1 MPRDQI
7 MNRRLLLPSLSLLII
22 YFGTSVNFV
31 GQAKISPATKQVLT
45 QMDHA
50 SSTLKAISA
59 DIKQTKVTVIVND
72 ISEKSGKLFFKNH
85 SNKRTLKLEYKH
97 PLKRTLLFE
106 KGRIRILEPTIKRYQ
121 EFDTKNVGNS
131 SAFQLFWFGESTKE
145 IQKNYYVTLIREEVI
160 KEKLTS
166 LLELLPKSEKIK
178 LMFSKIKLWID
189 HQNWIPIKIKLIE
202 ASQDHLTTS
211 LTNIKIN
218 PKLSEKI
225 FRMKVPPDYDRIEQK
240 LSSSK

>member
-1 MPRDQI
+1 M
-7 MNRRLLLPSLSLLII
+7 
-22 YFGTSVNFV
+22 
-31 GQAKISPATKQVLT
+31 SPATKRILT
-45 QMDHA
+45 QMDRA
-50 SSTLKAISA
+50 SSTLKTISA
-59 DIKQTKVTVIVND
+59 NIKQTKVTVIVND

-85 SNKRTLKLEYKH
+85 SNKRRLKLEYEH

-218 PKLSEKI
+218 LKISEKI
-225 FRMKVPPDYDRIEQK
+225 FRMNVPSDYDRIEQK
-240 LSSSK
+240 LSTSK

>member
-1 MPRDQI
+1 MKLTSESETYED
-7 MNRRLLLPSLSLLII
+7 SFII
-22 YFGTSVNFV
+22 YTDGACSNN
-31 GQAKISPATKQVLT
+31 GS
-45 QMDHA
+45 
-50 SSTLKAISA
+50 LKAKAGIGVHFSHRNK
-59 DIKQTKVTVIVND
+59 IKVND
-72 ISEKSGKLFFKNH
+72 ISEKSGRLFFKNH

-97 PLKRTLLFE
+97 PLKRTLLLE

-121 EFDTKNVGNS
+121 EFDTKNMGNS
-131 SAFQLFWFGESTKE
+131 SAFQLFWFGQSTKE
-145 IQKNYYVTLIREEVI
+145 IQKDYYVTLIREEVI

-178 LMFSKIKLWID
+178 SMFSKINLWID
-189 HQNWIPIKIKLIE
+189 HQDWIPIKIQLIE

-225 FRMKVPPDYDRIEQK
+225 FRMKVPPDYDRIQQR